1 MLERLRQQRLKARS
15 DEGTLCWKALV
26 TPRKTAKR
34 SRVCTLE
41 GGTTGIRTVSAVTE
55 ELTAAASS
63 VPDMTSRPKGVPLAS
78 LYLECDGMH
87 KKVTQETFCAW
98 RKWRKGQSRF

>member
-1 MLERLRQQRLKARS
+1 MLEGSDDSAEDCEAKQSLYAIRRSASARS
-15 DEGTLCWKALV
+15 MM
-26 TPRKTAKR
+26 
-34 SRVCTLE
+34 
-41 GGTTGIRTVSAVTE
+41 RTVSAVTE

-98 RKWRKGQSRF
+98 RKQRKGQSRF